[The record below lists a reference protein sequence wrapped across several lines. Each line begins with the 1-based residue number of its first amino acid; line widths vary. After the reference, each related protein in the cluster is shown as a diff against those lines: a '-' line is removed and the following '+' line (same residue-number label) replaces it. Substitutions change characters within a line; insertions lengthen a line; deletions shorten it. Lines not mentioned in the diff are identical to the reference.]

1 VCILCN
7 HRYAHVK
14 LSSNI
19 QYVMTYNIC
28 SIGDTIPSVVASI
41 FPSIVNV
48 PILDLLTHRRFV
60 IVLCTVCVSYPLS
73 LYRDI
78 SKLAKASGLALISM
92 VVIVV
97 AVAVEGPQVASE
109 FRGRSEV
116 RWDFIH
122 RELFQV
128 GELTEL
134 VCV

>member
-1 VCILCN
+1 M
-7 HRYAHVK
+7 A
-14 LSSNI
+14 
-19 QYVMTYNIC
+19 
-28 SIGDTIPSVVASI
+28 SV

-97 AVAVEGPQVASE
+97 TVAVEGPQVASE
-109 FRGRSEV
+109 FRGRDEV
-116 RWDFIH
+116 RWDFMH

-128 GELTEL
+128 GKLTEL
-134 VCV
+134 MCVNIH